1 MSKFILF
8 SDPLYQDSTFL
19 RTTLNAEAK
28 TNLPSYILD
37 VIVENQHPGVQKEES
52 TIHQQG
58 RI

>member
-19 RTTLNAEAK
+19 RTTLNTEAK

-37 VIVENQHPGVQKEES
+37 VIIENQHPGVQKVES